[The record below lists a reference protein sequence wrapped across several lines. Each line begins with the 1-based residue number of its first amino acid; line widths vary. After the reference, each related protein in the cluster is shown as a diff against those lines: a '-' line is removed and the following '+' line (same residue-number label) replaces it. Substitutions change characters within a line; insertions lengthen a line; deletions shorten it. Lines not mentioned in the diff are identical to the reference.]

1 MPDVQALSLR
11 NAQKIVQVCFFNP
24 SSFLNNDD
32 DDDDDDDDDA
42 DDDVDEDDDDD
53 EQDILI
59 HCRKVTGD
67 TRHDHLSVWNDIV
80 STDEMKG
87 LDGLDIITLNNDC
100 F

>member
-1 MPDVQALSLR
+1 MTVHRTVTTEVTKLRDMPDVQALSLR

-53 EQDILI
+53 E
-59 HCRKVTGD
+59 
-67 TRHDHLSVWNDIV
+67 
-80 STDEMKG
+80 
-87 LDGLDIITLNNDC
+87 
-100 F
+100 

>member
-1 MPDVQALSLR
+1 MRDVQALSLR
-11 NAQKIVQVCFFNP
+11 SAQKIVQVCFFNP
-24 SSFLNNDD
+24 SSFLNDD
-32 DDDDDDDDDA
+32 DDDDDDDDDGDD
-42 DDDVDEDDDDD
+42 DDDVDEDDEDD
-53 EQDILI
+53 IFI

-87 LDGLDIITLNNDC
+87 LDGLDIITLNNEC